1 MKKNTAKFTES
12 LDLQT
17 PTPEDLQTYERQ
29 IKSYSIHA
37 LKTAAVVDKIYVQHT
52 QFANL
57 VGAME
62 RVFQIAPEFDVP
74 NGMLLLGPPGTGKS
88 AAFQFFRGT
97 LPSSS
102 LFTDGDGAV
111 GLRCPKRPRVGHF
124 VTALLKAYRYPFA
137 HGSAQ
142 QMYMRRGIL
151 FDAIREKGTRLI
163 FVDESQ
169 NMLRSRSASSS
180 HDGDTEVSEFF
191 REMMDECKIALVL
204 SGSQELDAVAGA
216 DTALASR
223 LTVRETLSNIELGA
237 QWMAILHAFGRQ
249 CSSFDLSGLE
259 DPKLATLLHRATQG
273 NLRSLKRLLIE
284 AVLIAVDAKQN
295 AVDVVVFS
303 KAFGLV
309 FGSAHAQPNV
319 FV

>member
-12 LDLQT
+12 LELQVAI
-17 PTPEDLQTYERQ
+17 PEDTETYDRR

-52 QFANL
+52 QFSKVIA
-57 VGAME
+57 GME

-74 NGMLLLGPPGTGKS
+74 HGMILIGLPGTGKT
-88 AAFQFFRGT
+88 AAFQYFQGT

-102 LFTDGDGAV
+102 LFASGDGAV

-124 VTALLKAYRYPFA
+124 VAALLKAYRYPFVN
-137 HGSAQ
+137 GSAQ

-151 FDAIREKGTRLI
+151 FDAIRQKGTRLI
-163 FVDESQ
+163 FIDESQ
-169 NMLRSRSASSS
+169 NMLRSRYASSS

-191 REMMDECKIALVL
+191 REMVDVCKVALVL
-204 SGSQELDAVAGA
+204 AGSEELDAVTGA

-223 LTVRETLSNIELGA
+223 LTVRETLSNIELGS
-237 QWMAILHAFGRQ
+237 QWMATLHAFVRQ
-249 CSSFDLSGLE
+249 SPNFELNGVE
-259 DPKLATLLHRATQG
+259 DPRLAMLLHRATQG

-284 AVLIAVDAKQN
+284 AILIAVDSN
-295 AVDVVVFS
+295 LNNVDCAVFGQ
-303 KAFGLV
+303 AFGLV

-319 FV
+319 FI